1 MKFYWQRKKRSLTVT
16 SFPMIRHL
24 KRTRERG
31 IKKKEIHGIYRV
43 LQRLSLIKG
52 ERRTVMTNVRKM
64 IITSMMKMMWHINEF
79 INEFNAQN
87 PTWFELLILI
97 ISTRV

>member
-1 MKFYWQRKKRSLTVT
+1 MAKKEKKPYSDFVPYDKA
-16 SFPMIRHL
+16 S
-24 KRTRERG
+24 KKEKERG
-31 IKKKEIHGIYRV
+31 IEKKEIHGIYRV

-52 ERRTVMTNVRKM
+52 ERRTAMTNVRKM
-64 IITSMMKMMWHINEF
+64 IITSMMKMIWTINES